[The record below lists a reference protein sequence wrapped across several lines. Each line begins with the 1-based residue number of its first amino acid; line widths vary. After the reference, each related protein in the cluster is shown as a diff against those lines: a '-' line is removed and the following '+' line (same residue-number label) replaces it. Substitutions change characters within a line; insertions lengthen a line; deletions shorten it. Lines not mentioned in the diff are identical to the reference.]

1 MAMYITKLFPTSL
14 DLEKLSTDVQA
25 DILILL
31 GITAELAADQVT
43 MSSTHS
49 VWASTSAES
58 IQEEVNEMV
67 SSVRRTLAA
76 VSEKSN
82 GWQEDSG
89 SIQAQVMS
97 RLVSKLIERTHTL
110 DTLALYSAKLLNEIF
125 AFLTEAQGVRN
136 DAEQWLTASDLL
148 KASPSS
154 ALGSA
159 AVLSGMGQALASSK
173 VVNTFCN
180 RLVSE
185 LAGAKVGQEKTMI
198 TIVLFNICAEVYPT
212 GDLPVANNRLVFA
225 VRQITTWL
233 ENPEDLD
240 VQLSSEICWSLRHLL
255 PCIKDVYGSYWGK
268 AIEFCLDLWAKDPSQ
283 PLNGRLPAVHASL
296 RLMSTLETLD
306 EPNDD
311 LVDVLETT
319 SERRSAATVAL
330 LHAPRDEHTQPLDI
344 VDGMISRRANKIPL
358 AHLKD
363 ISDFYSL
370 LASES
375 RTLQTTAFSILH
387 RALPTSLENLA
398 VDLLLE
404 KKAARL
410 PDELL
415 SLLLEAPT
423 LDAYTDEMLARF
435 PTSIRSYLLAWHVIF
450 DIFEAVPHKM
460 REDYADH
467 LKQANYVGPLMGF
480 TFDVLGHSAAHAL
493 NLDKAGFTPEHIR
506 SYDVQVAE
514 SEDEE
519 RNMQWLLIHL
529 FFCTLKYLPGLF
541 KTWFKDCKSK
551 QTTIAVEAWL
561 VKYFSPLV
569 IADALDA
576 VEKWAADQEAPSNDE
591 HELTV
596 KVSRT
601 TRDLYVGYPVDEV
614 EASMTIRL
622 PSNFPLDNVTAS
634 TIHRAAA
641 SERKWNSWL
650 LTTQGIIAFSNGSVI
665 DGITAFRRNIVS
677 AMAGYTE
684 CAICYSFIGSDQGVP
699 DRKCRT
705 CKNPFHR
712 TCLFKW
718 FATSNNNTCPLCRT
732 AFESI
737 DMDRTKRGGSW
748 R

>member
-1 MAMYITKLFPTSL
+1 
-14 DLEKLSTDVQA
+14 
-25 DILILL
+25 
-31 GITAELAADQVT
+31 
-43 MSSTHS
+43 MSST
-49 VWASTSAES
+49 VRRVLASISEKASGWQDGSGSTQS
-58 IQEEVNEMV
+58 QVV
-67 SSVRRTLAA
+67 SSL
-76 VSEKSN
+76 
-82 GWQEDSG
+82 
-89 SIQAQVMS
+89 I
-97 RLVSKLIERTHTL
+97 SKLIESTRSN
-110 DTLALYSAKLLNEIF
+110 DVSSLYAAKLLSEVLASLAETHSLRSDI
-125 AFLTEAQGVRN
+125 
-136 DAEQWLTASDLL
+136 EQWLASVELL
-148 KASPSS
+148 KVSPTT
-154 ALGSA
+154 ALGA
-159 AVLSGMGQALASSK
+159 AAILSGLGQRLSNSK
-173 VVNTFCN
+173 TVNTFCN

-185 LAGAKVGQEKTMI
+185 LAGAKIGQEKTMI
-198 TIVLFNICAEVYPT
+198 TLVLFNICAEVYPA
-212 GDLPVANNRLVFA
+212 GELPVANNRLVFA

-233 ENPEDLD
+233 ESLEEFD
-240 VQLSSEICWSLRHLL
+240 VQVSAEICRSLRHLL
-255 PCIKDVYGSYWGK
+255 PCIKDVYGSYWEK
-268 AIEFCLDLWAKDPSQ
+268 SIEFSLDLWQKGPFV
-283 PLNGRLPAVHASL
+283 PLNGRLAAVHASL
-296 RLMSTLETLD
+296 RLLSTLETLE

-311 LVDVLETT
+311 LVDVLRT
-319 SERRSAATVAL
+319 SQERFSTALLSL
-330 LHAPRDEHTQPLDI
+330 LHAPRDQSTQPLDI
-344 VDGMISRRANKIPL
+344 VDGMICRRAEKIPL

-363 ISDFYSL
+363 VSDLYSL
-370 LASES
+370 LASDS
-375 RTLQTTAFSILH
+375 RTLQTAAFSLLH
-387 RALPTSLENLA
+387 RALPTSLESVA

-423 LDAYTDEMLARF
+423 LDAYTDEMLAKF
-435 PTSIRSYLLAWHVIF
+435 PTSIRSYLLTWHVIF

-467 LKQANYVGPLMGF
+467 LKQANYIGPLMNF

-493 NLDKAGFTPEHIR
+493 NLDKAGFTSDHIR
-506 SYDVQVAE
+506 NYDLKVAD

-541 KTWFKDCKSK
+541 KTWYKDCTSK
-551 QTTIAVEAWL
+551 QTTIAVHSWL

-576 VEKWAADQEAPSNDE
+576 VEKWAANQDPPSGDE

-634 TIHRAAA
+634 TVHRAAA
-641 SERKWNSWL
+641 SEKKWNCWL

-684 CAICYSFIGSDQGVP
+684 CAICYSFIGSDKGVP
-699 DRKCRT
+699 DKKCRT

-732 AFESI
+732 AFESV
-737 DMDRTKRGGSW
+737 DLNRGKGGW